1 MKAMWF
7 FEWKQ
12 CDGQFGDHLFAIIG
26 FCWRRGEIIFLAS
39 WFSYFPM
46 YFFTHQ
52 SCRTSWWPCTH
63 SRLIVWINHRT
74 SGSSKTAS
82 ATTQIFANTFPHYV
96 STGIQY
102 PRLYSSIHIRDKSL
116 QGMRTIHHR
125 YSCHTCVVLDSHSF
139 AAKFTTW
146 CSFDVTSPQYSVW
159 GMTLRFCCFSLTWY
173 STVKS
178 NSTKFEN
185 VSFFPQLN

>member
-46 YFFTHQ
+46 YFLTHQ
-52 SCRTSWWPCTH
+52 SCRTSWWPSTH

-102 PRLYSSIHIRDKSL
+102 PRHYSSIHIRDKSF

-146 CSFDVTSPQYSVW
+146 CSFNVTSPIPENEISL
-159 GMTLRFCCFSLTWY
+159 LRHAEDKD
-173 STVKS
+173 V
-178 NSTKFEN
+178 
-185 VSFFPQLN
+185 